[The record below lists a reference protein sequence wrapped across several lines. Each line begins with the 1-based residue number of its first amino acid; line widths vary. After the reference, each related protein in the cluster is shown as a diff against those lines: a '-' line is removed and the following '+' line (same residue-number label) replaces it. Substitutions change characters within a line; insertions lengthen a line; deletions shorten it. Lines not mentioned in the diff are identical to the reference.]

1 MTVIRQLENRSVR
14 KSNDAT
20 APLPESD
27 FKRRLRAAD
36 QRLLSDAYPIIFF
49 DSLSAKVKRSFL
61 LTVMRPLCDLLS
73 RFFLSEAKKNLNDDY
88 KSNFVFSGPF
98 SLFLVL

>member
-49 DSLSAKVKRSFL
+49 DSL
-61 LTVMRPLCDLLS
+61 
-73 RFFLSEAKKNLNDDY
+73 
-88 KSNFVFSGPF
+88 
-98 SLFLVL
+98 